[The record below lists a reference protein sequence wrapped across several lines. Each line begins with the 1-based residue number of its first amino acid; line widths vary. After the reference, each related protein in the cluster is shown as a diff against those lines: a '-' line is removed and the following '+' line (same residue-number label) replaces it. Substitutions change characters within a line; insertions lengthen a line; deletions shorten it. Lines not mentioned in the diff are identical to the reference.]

1 MAHSPEFIQTIVIS
15 TRIRLAR
22 NFASYPFPQKMDDA
36 QAEDV
41 VYLVGHGLKEFDSV
55 DTFTKY
61 DIKNLTKLE
70 AMQLQEEYLISP
82 ALQES
87 AFGAAFVSKDRA
99 ISIMVNEEDHLREQ
113 YYTKG
118 FQLYKAY
125 EYLSGID
132 DVIGDCV
139 KLAYDDKLGYLTAC
153 PTNLGTGLRASVM
166 LFLPAMTRRG
176 MMRELME
183 QMRRKG
189 MTVRGVY
196 GEGSTAEGY
205 MYQISNEI
213 TLGPSEQEIL
223 EVVYAAVYTIAETEV
238 RARKEMYEVDPVGL
252 RDVCG
257 RAYGVLANCA
267 RLDNAEFLRLIAD
280 LKMGVSLG
288 IYEVNKMS
296 ELDDLIIG
304 MRDSNIMRFFTG
316 RLTKEELCVYRA
328 EYVQKRLKEIL
339 GNG

>member
-1 MAHSPEFIQTIVIS
+1 MDALESVVIS

-22 NFASYPFPQKMDDA
+22 NLADYPFPHKLLTRKA
-36 QAEDV
+36 QAREICDLLELPLRHIDDFQRF
-41 VYLVGHGLKEFDSV
+41 YLDEADEEQLSLLKE
-55 DTFTKY
+55 
-61 DIKNLTKLE
+61 N
-70 AMQLQEEYLISP
+70 YLISQS
-82 ALQES
+82 LINHKDIS
-87 AFGAAFVSKDRA
+87 AVYINRPETVSVM
-99 ISIMVNEEDHLREQ
+99 INEEDHLREQ

-238 RARKEMYEVDPVGL
+238 RARKEMYEADPVGL